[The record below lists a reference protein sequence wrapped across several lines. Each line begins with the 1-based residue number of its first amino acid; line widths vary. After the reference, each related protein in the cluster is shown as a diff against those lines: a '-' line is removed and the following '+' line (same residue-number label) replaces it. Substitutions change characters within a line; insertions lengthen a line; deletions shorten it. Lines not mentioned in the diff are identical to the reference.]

1 MQANYIFI
9 MLVVNLG
16 QLTFPILFIFFTV
29 KVLYVIY
36 LIFFFFGWGGGAF
49 WNLNLLKVM
58 INIGAFIK
66 KKIGSS

>member
-1 MQANYIFI
+1 

-36 LIFFFFGWGGGAF
+36 LIFFFLGGGAF

>member
-36 LIFFFFGWGGGAF
+36 LIIFFWGGGAF

>member
-1 MQANYIFI
+1 

-36 LIFFFFGWGGGAF
+36 LIIFFLGGGAF

-66 KKIGSS
+66 KK

>member
-36 LIFFFFGWGGGAF
+36 LIFFFWGGV

>member
-36 LIFFFFGWGGGAF
+36 LIFFLGGGGG

-66 KKIGSS
+66 KK

>member
-16 QLTFPILFIFFTV
+16 QLIFPILFIFFTV

-36 LIFFFFGWGGGAF
+36 LIFFFFWMGGGGF

-58 INIGAFIK
+58 IKIGAFIK
-66 KKIGSS
+66 KK

>member
-1 MQANYIFI
+1 

-36 LIFFFFGWGGGAF
+36 LIFFFFWMGGGAF

>member
-36 LIFFFFGWGGGAF
+36 LIFFFFLDGGGAF

-58 INIGAFIK
+58 IKIGAFIK
-66 KKIGSS
+66 KK